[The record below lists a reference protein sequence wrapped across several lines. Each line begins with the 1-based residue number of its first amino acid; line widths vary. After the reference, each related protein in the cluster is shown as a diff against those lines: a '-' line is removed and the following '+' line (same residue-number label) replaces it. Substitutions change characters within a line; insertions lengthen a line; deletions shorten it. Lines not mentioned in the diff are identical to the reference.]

1 MYRAQPP
8 PRKYEEYA
16 YVLDFNS
23 RGKSSTVRGREGII
37 VTAIG
42 EDRLTLLEVLG
53 IPNSTF
59 EIGEKIYIGKDG
71 RTKVLS
77 VLGKMEYDKI
87 SSSAQSELQTVVQT
101 IVTAIGEDRLT
112 LLEIL
117 GIPNTTFEIG
127 EKIYIGKD
135 GRTKV
140 LSVLGKMEYD
150 KISSS
155 AQSELPTVVQTI
167 VTANESKFVEYL
179 NNARPLTPRIHALEL
194 IPGIGKTYMKT
205 MLEEREKKKF
215 ESYQD
220 LQDRVGFKDP
230 VKHISERIMDEITGE
245 SRMNLF
251 VKR

>member
-1 MYRAQPP
+1 MYRAQSP
-8 PRKYEEYA
+8 PRKYEEHA

-77 VLGKMEYDKI
+77 VLGKMEY
-87 SSSAQSELQTVVQT
+87 E
-101 IVTAIGEDRLT
+101 
-112 LLEIL
+112 
-117 GIPNTTFEIG
+117 
-127 EKIYIGKD
+127 
-135 GRTKV
+135 
-140 LSVLGKMEYD
+140 

-155 AQSELPTVVQTI
+155 AQSELPTVVENI
-167 VTANESKFVEYL
+167 VTNNESKFVEYL
-179 NNARPLTPRIHALEL
+179 NKAQPLTPRIHALEL

-215 ESYQD
+215 ESYAD
-220 LQDRVGFKDP
+220 LQERVGFKEP
-230 VKHISERIMDEITGE
+230 VKHISERILDEITGE